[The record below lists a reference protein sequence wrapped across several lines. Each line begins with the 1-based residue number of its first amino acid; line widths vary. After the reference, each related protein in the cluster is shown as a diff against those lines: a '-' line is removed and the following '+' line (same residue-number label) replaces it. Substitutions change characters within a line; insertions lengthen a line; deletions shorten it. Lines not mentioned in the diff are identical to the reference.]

1 VTWWQRLWRRSEAE
15 AQLDKELLFHLD
27 QHAADLSA
35 RGIHPDEARRRARLA
50 LGGLDQVKEA
60 CRDVRG
66 TRWLEDLLIDIRYA
80 IRTFRQLPGFAGIA
94 VLILGL
100 GIGATTVMFT
110 VIDGVLLEPLS
121 YPEPDR
127 LVTPYGFT
135 DSFGESWGFSYPD
148 FVDAKAETRVL
159 RMAAWKY
166 GGGTIS
172 APGEPEYV
180 NGREISA
187 GLFDVLGIGP
197 AEGRSFLAK
206 EDRAGEAPVAIISDS
221 LWRRRYAST
230 PAIVGQRLVFDGKPY
245 TIVGV
250 APPGLTLDGE
260 ADVFTPLGQDT
271 EPRMRNREARFLRVV
286 ARVERGVALSDA
298 QAELAVIGRHLADA
312 FPKANARRELRAR
325 PLQQDVV
332 GDIAPTLWLL
342 LAAVTLVLLI
352 ACVNIAS
359 LLLARAVARQREL
372 ATRVALG
379 ASRRRV
385 IRQCLAESAVLGIA
399 GGALGVLLAA
409 VSIRPFVSLWPGSL
423 PRAGEIQL
431 DWRVL
436 FAALAVSLTSGL
448 AFGLAPALRVPMAG
462 IDEILRAGGR
472 TITASSRRLH
482 GAFVVTEVAMAIVLL
497 VSAGML
503 ARTLVSLSSLDPG
516 LDVRSVL
523 TARFALSPGVQDNPE
538 HIEAAWQDVL
548 QRARG
553 VPGVAFAALTD
564 IIPMRPGENSLPYS
578 TTATPPAPN
587 EAPFSLASAVTP
599 DYLKVMGIRLRHGR
613 FFDDF
618 DRLGGDPVVVIDEN
632 LALHAFGRTDVVG
645 RQLWVRAMGPRPIR
659 IVGVVAH
666 VRHWGLATDD
676 RSRVRD
682 QMYYPFAQVPPQLLR
697 TFSSFMSLAVRTQAA
712 PSDVIEPLRRAL
724 RGAASDQA
732 LYQIR
737 TMEQLVSA
745 SLDRQRFLALLFAI
759 FGGLALLLASVGL
772 YGVLA
777 DLTSQ
782 RAPEIGVRMALGA
795 TGGDVVRLVLRQSA
809 VLVGFGIVTGTC
821 GAWAVARLLERF
833 VEGSRP
839 ADPMTFVIMTGILVM
854 AAMLASLVPARRAA
868 QVDTTHTLRH
878 D

>member
-1 VTWWQRLWRRSEAE
+1 MTWWRLWHRSEAE
-15 AQLDKELLFHLD
+15 AQLDKELRFHLD
-27 QHAADLSA
+27 QHAADLIA
-35 RGIHPDEARRRARLA
+35 RGIDPDEARRRARLA
-50 LGGLDQVKEA
+50 LGGLDQVKEG

-80 IRTFRQLPGFAGIA
+80 IRTFRQLPGFAGVA
-94 VLILGL
+94 VLILAL

-110 VIDGVLLEPLS
+110 VIDGVLLKPLS

-148 FVDAKAETRVL
+148 FVDARAETRVL

-180 NGREISA
+180 VGREISA
-187 GLFDVLGIGP
+187 ELFDVLGVRP
-197 AEGRSFLAK
+197 APGRSFLAK
-206 EDRAGEAPVAIISDS
+206 EDRAGEAPVAIISDG
-221 LWRRRYAST
+221 LWLRRYGST
-230 PAIVGQRLVFDGKPY
+230 PAIVGQRLVFDGKPH

-271 EPRMRNREARFLRVV
+271 EPRMRIREARFLRVV

-298 QAELAVIGRHLADA
+298 QAELAVIARHLADA
-312 FPKANARRELRAR
+312 FPKANAGRELRVR

-332 GDIAPTLWLL
+332 GDIGSTLWLL

-359 LLLARAVARQREL
+359 LLLARAVSRQREL

-379 ASRRRV
+379 ASRGRV

-399 GGALGVLLAA
+399 GGVLGVLLAA
-409 VSIRPFVSLWPGSL
+409 VSVQPFVALWPGSL

-436 FAALAVSLTSGL
+436 SAALVVSLTSGL

-462 IDEILRAGGR
+462 VDEILRAGGR
-472 TITASSRRLH
+472 SIAGSSRRLH
-482 GAFVVTEVAMAIVLL
+482 SAFVVTEVALAIVLL

-503 ARTLVSLSSLDPG
+503 ARTMLSLSSLDPG
-516 LDVRSVL
+516 LNVRNVL
-523 TARFALSPGVQDNPE
+523 TARFALSPAVQENPGR
-538 HIEAAWQDVL
+538 IQAAWQNVL
-548 QRARG
+548 ERARG

-587 EAPFSLASAVTP
+587 EAPIALASAVTP

-618 DRLGGDPVVVIDEN
+618 DRLGADPVVVIDDN

-645 RQLWVRAMGPRPIR
+645 RQLWIRAMGPNPIR

-676 RSRVRD
+676 HSRVRD

-712 PSDVIEPLRRAL
+712 PFDVVEPLRRAL

-732 LYQIR
+732 LYQIQ

-759 FGGLALLLASVGL
+759 FGGLSLLLASVGL

-777 DLTSQ
+777 YLTSQ
-782 RAPEIGVRMALGA
+782 RAAEIGVRIALGA
-795 TGGDVVRLVLRQSA
+795 TRGDVMRLVLRQSA
-809 VLVGFGIVTGTC
+809 ALVALGVATGTC
-821 GAWAVARLLERF
+821 GAWAAARLLERF

-839 ADPMTFVIMTGILVM
+839 AEPITFLIMPGMLVM

-868 QVDTTHTLRH
+868 RVEATHALRH
-878 D
+878 E